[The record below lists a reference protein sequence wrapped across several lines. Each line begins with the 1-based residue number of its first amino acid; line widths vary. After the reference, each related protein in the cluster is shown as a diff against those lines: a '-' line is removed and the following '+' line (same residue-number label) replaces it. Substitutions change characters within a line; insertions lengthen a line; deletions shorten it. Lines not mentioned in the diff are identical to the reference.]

1 MDVETTADR
10 FVGIGI
16 SKARVDVHIRPSSNG
31 FGCATSA
38 ESLGALVERLKPLSP
53 CLVVLEASG
62 GYEGVIAAALVE
74 SRPAG
79 GKRQPA
85 PGA

>member
-38 ESLGALVERLKPLSP
+38 EGLGALVERLKPLSP
-53 CLVVLEASG
+53 CLVVLAVSG
-62 GYEGVIAAALVE
+62 GYEGVVAAALVE